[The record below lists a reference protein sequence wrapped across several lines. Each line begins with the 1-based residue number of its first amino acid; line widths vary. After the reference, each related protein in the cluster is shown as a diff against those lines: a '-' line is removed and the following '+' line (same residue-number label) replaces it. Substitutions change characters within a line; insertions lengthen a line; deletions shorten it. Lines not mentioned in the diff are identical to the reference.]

1 MLPELARPSG
11 RTSCV
16 LGAAA
21 GQRQRRTL
29 APRRRP
35 RRPAAPRRH
44 PTAGDGTAEP
54 APGARALRAWALRPG
69 GRPRPGVQAAAHRA
83 LQPGH
88 GAPVS
93 RVPAPRARTRARTG
107 LWTLVL
113 THTHTETH
121 TRAHTLTFTLRD
133 THVLTHSRSD
143 THMPTLTHAHSPL
156 IHMPTLT
163 HAHTHSHS
171 VTHTCAHAHSRA
183 RALSDTHM
191 RTLTRSHTHTHTPWA
206 HSQTR
211 RRKAE
216 GETYAR
222 VPAPH
227 SPVGAR
233 AGGGARGPAER
244 AACSSCSSPA
254 GATPLP
260 SAGAAGGH
268 SGQRPRLLEP
278 VGSLLPAREV
288 SVTASLKFV

>member
-35 RRPAAPRRH
+35 RRPAAPRQH
-44 PTAGDGTAEP
+44 PTAGDCTAEP

-69 GRPRPGVQAAAHRA
+69 GRPRPGMQAAAHRA

-88 GAPVS
+88 GASVS

-156 IHMPTLT
+156 IHMPTLA
-163 HAHTHSHS
+163 HAHTHLHSHS
-171 VTHTCAHAHSRA
+171 VTHTCAHAHSRSHA
-183 RALSDTHM
+183 RSDTHM
-191 RTLTRSHTHTHTPWA
+191 RTLIHVATLTLTRLGHTPR
-206 HSQTR
+206 HV
-211 RRKAE
+211 
-216 GETYAR
+216 GERPRAR
-222 VPAPH
+222 PMLVCQLPTLQSGREPGEERGVPP
-227 SPVGAR
+227 
-233 AGGGARGPAER
+233 
-244 AACSSCSSPA
+244 SCSSPA
-254 GATPLP
+254 GATPPP

-278 VGSLLPAREV
+278 VGSLLPVREV

>member
-44 PTAGDGTAEP
+44 PTAGDCTAEP

-171 VTHTCAHAHSRA
+171 VTHTCAHAHSRSHA
-183 RALSDTHM
+183 RSDTHM
-191 RTLTRSHTHTHTPWA
+191 RTLIHVATLTLTRLGHTPR
-206 HSQTR
+206 HV
-211 RRKAE
+211 
-216 GETYAR
+216 GERPRAR
-222 VPAPH
+222 PMLVCQLPTLQSGREPGEERGVPPSAL
-227 SPVGAR
+227 
-233 AGGGARGPAER
+233 R
-244 AACSSCSSPA
+244 AA
-254 GATPLP
+254 
-260 SAGAAGGH
+260 AAAPPQARRPRPRP
-268 SGQRPRLLEP
+268 GQREDTVVSAL
-278 VGSLLPAREV
+278 GSL
-288 SVTASLKFV
+288 SQ